1 MSAVATMTAGC
12 NTSGVL
18 FFGEFTSGETS
29 TAVSHSPSGL
39 LLIRLIQEATISSM
53 RGCRVRLS
61 RPASDSSNDSSLK
74 RRPAVITLKHVDGR
88 KAFDVPVV
96 VTDEVTHCAIGS
108 VRSAPNVVTR
118 CH

>member
-1 MSAVATMTAGC
+1 MLSQSLPMCTPFPVYKGL
-12 NTSGVL
+12 SR
-18 FFGEFTSGETS
+18 
-29 TAVSHSPSGL
+29 L

-61 RPASDSSNDSSLK
+61 RPASDSSNDSSLM

-88 KAFDVPVV
+88 RASDVLVV
-96 VTDEVTHCAIGS
+96 ATDEVTHCAIGS
-108 VRSAPNVVTR
+108 VGSAPSVGTK